1 MEKKNTGLIV
11 FIVILSLLVLGLG
24 GIVIYDRVSNNKNDN
39 ITEKDDNNQNKNNNN
54 NSSTNDDTVYKYS
67 LANRK
72 EVQLI
77 SDIEYFNIWVD
88 VEGNAYVSLKSDANF
103 NGNAGAEHQ
112 KKMVA
117 KFKKMTQN
125 YSFKVYG
132 NNSKSDEKVTINA
145 YKLTDKVLT
154 AYSVDIGDVD
164 NYEMVAFIK
173 ENGTVSFF
181 MPNHIYFGGEIFYKE
196 LDGLKNVVSIVRNYS
211 EPYAITSDG
220 TEILLEKYITEY

>member
-39 ITEKDDNNQNKNNNN
+39 ITEKDDNNQNNNNN
-54 NSSTNDDTVYKYS
+54 NSTNDDTVYKYS
-67 LANRK
+67 LTNRK

-77 SDIEYFNIWVD
+77 SDIEY
-88 VEGNAYVSLKSDANF
+88 DANF

-132 NNSKSDEKVTINA
+132 NNSKSDERVTINA

-164 NYEMVAFIK
+164 NYEMVAFVK